1 MVTISFHFSL
11 ITLFSLLPHED
22 RSLFSLF
29 NHQGD
34 KKKKKSTAR
43 WESLTAVHEF
53 TVYNLMHH

>member
-34 KKKKKSTAR
+34 KKKKK
-43 WESLTAVHEF
+43 VHRKMGIF
-53 TVYNLMHH
+53 NSGA